1 MIFDKSV
8 NCPTG
13 ETLVDVPSRSCCM
26 IVASG
31 NNYGRGL
38 WYLLKGYNSGIS
50 IKSIEN
56 VNLTISYESFD
67 QIKIT
72 NNGGGIV
79 SLRFYYIP

>member
-1 MIFDKSV
+1 
-8 NCPTG
+8 
-13 ETLVDVPSRSCCM
+13 M

-38 WYLLKGYNSGIS
+38 WYILKGYNSGMS

-56 VNLTISYESFD
+56 NNLVISYESFT

-72 NNGGGIV
+72 NICGGTIN
-79 SLRFYYIP
+79 LRFYYIP

>member
-1 MIFDKSV
+1 
-8 NCPTG
+8 
-13 ETLVDVPSRSCCM
+13 M

-38 WYLLKGYNSGIS
+38 WYLLKGYTAGMS

-56 VNLTISYESFD
+56 FNIAISSVSFN

-72 NNGGGIV
+72 NTGGGTMNI
-79 SLRFYYIP
+79 RFYYIP

>member
-1 MIFDKSV
+1 
-8 NCPTG
+8 
-13 ETLVDVPSRSCCM
+13 M

-38 WYLLKGYNSGIS
+38 WYLLKGYNGGMS

-56 VNLTISYESFD
+56 VGLLISYEAFD

-72 NNGGGIV
+72 NTGGGTV
-79 SLRFYYIP
+79 NLRFYYIP